1 MCDEQRFCSV
11 CGFASE
17 YVRFVCDGDDSFG
30 EFVGFADEGAGCL
43 CAGEELVAGV
53 GFYSFWFAG
62 WVSGGGRV
70 FVCWVL
76 ICGSLCLVVFFVLGR
91 LCGSLTTFSSW
102 NVNLAIFF
110 VSDTS
115 YAWAQV
121 LFGFVIG
128 IAMAMVSFTV
138 GQHAGIL
145 LHRLNNSYHARE
157 ADLHVD
163 SPQKYC
169 HHRELPDFERHFLTD
184 VYGEEFLQTLRR
196 KHPNLI
202 EELDSWKVSTS
213 EYRHP
218 YGPFRDTLR
227 EIEVAAFVENC
238 GDISTRYGSLVN
250 KVGWNLNSLQNYVSL
265 KNQHAVKSDEAD
277 DESISIMLGV
287 FACIFLIL
295 IFAFLLDGAASIST
309 ESESSRSLQNY
320 HVFCLSGIFAP
331 FGALG
336 RWFLTRYNRGY
347 LRGKY
352 EWLPLGTLLTNLLGC
367 IGSIIISS
375 LLFSYNYDYESE
387 CILKALQTGC
397 FGALSTVSTFA
408 NEISV
413 LSKGFPSNVRGYVY
427 AVGTISLTFTVSCIV
442 YGLSTN
448 SLSP

>member
-1 MCDEQRFCSV
+1 
-11 CGFASE
+11 
-17 YVRFVCDGDDSFG
+17 
-30 EFVGFADEGAGCL
+30 
-43 CAGEELVAGV
+43 
-53 GFYSFWFAG
+53 
-62 WVSGGGRV
+62 
-70 FVCWVL
+70 
-76 ICGSLCLVVFFVLGR
+76 
-91 LCGSLTTFSSW
+91 
-102 NVNLAIFF
+102 

-128 IAMAMVSFTV
+128 FAMAMVSFTV

-145 LHRLNNSYHARE
+145 LHRLNNSYLARE

-184 VYGEEFLQTLRR
+184 VYGEDFLQTLRR

-202 EELDSWKVSTS
+202 EELNSWKLSTS

-227 EIEVAAFVENC
+227 EVEVAAFVENC
-238 GDISTRYGSLVN
+238 GDISSRYGSLVN
-250 KVGWNLNSLQNYVSL
+250 KVGWNLNSLQSYVSL
-265 KNQHAVKSDEAD
+265 KHQHAVKSYEAK
-277 DESISIMLGV
+277 DESIFILLGV

-309 ESESSRSLQNY
+309 ETESSRSLQNY
-320 HVFCLSGIFAP
+320 HVLCLSGIFAP

-375 LLFSYNYDYESE
+375 LISSYNYDYKSE
-387 CILKALQTGC
+387 CILKAFQMGF

-413 LSKGFPSNVRGYVY
+413 LSKGFPSNMRGYVY

-448 SLSP
+448 SLLP